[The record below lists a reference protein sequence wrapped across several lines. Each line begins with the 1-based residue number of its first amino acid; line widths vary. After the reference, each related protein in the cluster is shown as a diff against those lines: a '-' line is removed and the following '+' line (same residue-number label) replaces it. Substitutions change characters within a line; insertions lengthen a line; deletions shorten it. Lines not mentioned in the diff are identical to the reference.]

1 MFEDIIANVLSN
13 LDYDNINY
21 KLDNVDGKT
30 IIEIV
35 NENESGKITFESF

>member
-1 MFEDIIANVLSN
+1 MFEEIITDVLSN
-13 LDYDNINY
+13 LDYDNIKY

-35 NENESGKITFESF
+35 NENESMKITFESI